1 MEWTSKHQNF
11 KSANDKAV
19 FRSSV
24 NKEQRLACEKKE
36 QRQRRLQER
45 RLQLRREARKRREQS
60 RRRLKKKNRN
70 RRSDSKLNG
79 SEGQHMSVSNNRTKV
94 AGYWIK
100 ATVMLAAMKMKPEQQ
115 RNQRQKYMHNQQ
127 FRIQRR
133 CE

>member
-36 QRQRRLQER
+36 QRQRRLQ
-45 RLQLRREARKRREQS
+45 LRREARKRREQT
-60 RRRLKKKNRN
+60 RRRLKKKKQEPQKRLEAQ
-70 RRSDSKLNG
+70 RKRG
-79 SEGQHMSVSNNRTKV
+79 PAHVSFKQPNKV

-100 ATVMLAAMKMKPEQQ
+100 ATVMLMKMKPEQQ